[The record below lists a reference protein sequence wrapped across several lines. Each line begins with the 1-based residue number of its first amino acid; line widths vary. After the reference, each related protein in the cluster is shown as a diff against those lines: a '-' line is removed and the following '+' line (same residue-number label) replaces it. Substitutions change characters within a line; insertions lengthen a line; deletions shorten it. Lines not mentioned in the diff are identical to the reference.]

1 MSFARHSDFRIQR
14 LTIGNERAPLLVV
27 DNVVADP
34 EALVELASSKV
45 FGDVASYFPG
55 VRSKVPLT
63 LQQFFLDELRGEF
76 AEVFGLRRGGL
87 RVTSCHFSLVTT
99 PPSDLTYLQR
109 IPHIDSL
116 ANSELA
122 FILYLFKA
130 NLGGTAFYRHR
141 KTGFESVD
149 QGRRA
154 EYWRQIEQE
163 QAAVEQAS
171 RGYISGDTEFYE
183 RIGRQEGVF
192 NRMLIYRRTSL
203 HSADLAPNFVAS
215 ADPRRGRLSVNGF
228 IA

>member
-1 MSFARHSDFRIQR
+1 MSFARHSGFRIQR

-27 DNVVADP
+27 DNVVSDP
-34 EALVELASSKV
+34 DALVELASSKV
-45 FGDVASYFPG
+45 FGDVASYYPG

-63 LQQFFLDELRGEF
+63 LQQFILDELRGEF
-76 AEVFGLRRGGL
+76 SEVFGLRRSGL

-99 PPSDLTYLQR
+99 PPSELTYLQR

-116 ANSELA
+116 VSSELA
-122 FILYLFKA
+122 FILYLFKD

-141 KTGFESVD
+141 RTGYESVD

-154 EYWRQIEQE
+154 EYWRSIEEE

-171 RGYISGDTEFYE
+171 QGYISGDTEFYE
-183 RIGRQEGVF
+183 RIGRQDGIF
-192 NRMLIYRRTSL
+192 NRMLVYRRTSL
-203 HSADLAPNFVAS
+203 HSADLTPEFVAS
-215 ADPRRGRLSVNGF
+215 PDPRRGRLSVNGF